1 MKITHV
7 KVCNYRNL
15 RNIDIGLA
23 ETVAIIGENNSG
35 KSNFLKA
42 ITLPFLTDD
51 NTHISK
57 KLSWSD
63 INNETKKCYYNKI
76 IENQNKIK
84 NDEITVEQFAE
95 FLPIVSVEVNIHPSG
110 AEEYYVKDMSYA
122 IEDGEIQYGIKYEFA
137 PKNCEDIFRVVK
149 EVVSQTEINDANL
162 REVKMNLL
170 PVEYYNY
177 SIKVSDG
184 SNVPYDTLRMFKY
197 EALEAERDDFS
208 KTKNQLG
215 SKFLVDLLKDRLS
228 DQDKLK
234 IEKEYSHFFEALKE
248 ISDINDII
256 NWQETSELKG
266 AKKFFSHI
274 NILPN
279 MPPMQSI
286 LSSVRLGYSEEELS
300 MQGLGHRNLVLLFVL
315 INSLLGKET
324 DIALNVLTIEEPEA
338 HLCINNTRLMVSF
351 LKAFTDKNKTVQL
364 FYSTHSTEFI
374 NKMNLKNVV
383 VLHNGKAYSFADEL
397 EDEDFAYLAKNP
409 NLDLFKLFF
418 SKKCI
423 LFEGISEELLI
434 RSYID
439 SKETLSDIEVLSF
452 HKGFKKKMNIWEK
465 VNEGSGNK
473 LGIIRD
479 YDNQSNAKKQHDKYN
494 DDKEICVRTTEY
506 YTLEP
511 EIVKTGDNYKIL
523 KNKYQD
529 VFGWN
534 DMTAE
539 QLTEAWKNAKA
550 TDMFTICKDLAS
562 GELEGFQMPKHI
574 QDVLDFLSQ
583 EQEEVL

>member
-1 MKITHV
+1 
-7 KVCNYRNL
+7 
-15 RNIDIGLA
+15 
-23 ETVAIIGENNSG
+23 
-35 KSNFLKA
+35 
-42 ITLPFLTDD
+42 
-51 NTHISK
+51 
-57 KLSWSD
+57 
-63 INNETKKCYYNKI
+63 
-76 IENQNKIK
+76 
-84 NDEITVEQFAE
+84 
-95 FLPIVSVEVNIHPSG
+95 
-110 AEEYYVKDMSYA
+110 
-122 IEDGEIQYGIKYEFA
+122 
-137 PKNCEDIFRVVK
+137 
-149 EVVSQTEINDANL
+149 
-162 REVKMNLL
+162 
-170 PVEYYNY
+170 
-177 SIKVSDG
+177 
-184 SNVPYDTLRMFKY
+184 
-197 EALEAERDDFS
+197 
-208 KTKNQLG
+208 
-215 SKFLVDLLKDRLS
+215 
-228 DQDKLK
+228 
-234 IEKEYSHFFEALKE
+234 
-248 ISDINDII
+248 
-256 NWQETSELKG
+256 
-266 AKKFFSHI
+266 
-274 NILPN
+274 
-279 MPPMQSI
+279 MQSI

-315 INSLLGKET
+315 INLLLGKET
-324 DIALNVLTIEEPEA
+324 DIALDVLTIEEPEA

-423 LFEGISEELLI
+423 LFEEISEELLI
-434 RSYID
+434 CSYID

-452 HKGFKKKMNIWEK
+452 HKGFKKIMNVWKK

-479 YDNQSNAKKQHDKYN
+479 YDNQPNAKKQHDKYN

-506 YTLEP
+506 YTLEL
-511 EIVKTGDNYKIL
+511 EIVNTGDNYKIL
-523 KNKYQD
+523 KNKYGD

-534 DMTAE
+534 DMTAV

-574 QDVLDFLSQ
+574 QDVIDFLSQ
-583 EQEEVL
+583 ESEEVL

>member
-84 NDEITVEQFAE
+84 NDEITIEQFVE
-95 FLPIVSVEVNIHPSG
+95 LLPIVSVEVNIQASG
-110 AEEYYVKDMSYA
+110 AEEYYVKDLSYE
-122 IEDGEIQYGIKYEFA
+122 IRDGKIQYGIKYEFA
-137 PKNCEDIFRVVK
+137 PKSCEDIFRMVK
-149 EVVSQTEINDANL
+149 EIVSENEINDANL
-162 REVKMNLL
+162 NEVKMNLL

-177 SIKVSDG
+177 SVKVSDG
-184 SNVPYDTLRMFKY
+184 SNISYDTLKQFKY

-208 KTKNQLG
+208 RTKNQLG
-215 SKFLVDLLKDRLS
+215 SKFLVDLLKDGLS

-234 IEKEYSHFFEALKE
+234 IEKEYSHFFESLKK

-256 NWQETSELKG
+256 NWQDTSELKE

-286 LSSVRLGYSEEELS
+286 LNSVRLGYSEEELS

-315 INSLLGKET
+315 INSLIGKNSDT
-324 DIALNVLTIEEPEA
+324 ALNVLTIEEPEA

-351 LKAFTDKNKTVQL
+351 LKAFTDENKTVQL

-383 VLHNGKAYSFADEL
+383 VLHKGKAFSFVDEL
-397 EDEDFAYLAKNP
+397 EDEDIAYLAKNP

-418 SKKCI
+418 SKKCV

-439 SKETLSDIEVLSF
+439 SQVSLSEIELLSF
-452 HKGFKKKMNIWEK
+452 HKGFETSYEK
-465 VNEGSGNK
+465 S
-473 LGIIRD
+473 
-479 YDNQSNAKKQHDKYN
+479 
-494 DDKEICVRTTEY
+494 
-506 YTLEP
+506 
-511 EIVKTGDNYKIL
+511 
-523 KNKYQD
+523 
-529 VFGWN
+529 
-534 DMTAE
+534 
-539 QLTEAWKNAKA
+539 
-550 TDMFTICKDLAS
+550 TIN
-562 GELEGFQMPKHI
+562 
-574 QDVLDFLSQ
+574 
-583 EQEEVL
+583 